1 MSGGGQDPEIS
12 QISLSTNF
20 LRGRTSRIRPP
31 GPQKSGPDPRKPEK
45 SGPDPRFPGFRGPD
59 PRFPGFRGPDPR
71 KPGIPAEMDQISR
84 KRPFSR
90 VPGGVGK
97 SRKQPHDTRTVPE
110 NDRLQLMPPP
120 WDLCLFAPDP
130 PPALAFVT
138 PGQKVRPQTRH
149 RQAPIGGGLSYRP
162 VMPADFK
169 AETYVETPENGRF
182 PGFRGSGPTF
192 WGPRAR
198 NPGIRAF
205 PRRWTRFLGSGSGNP
220 GSQGQEFGNPGPKK
234 SRTGTPLPRNCPIR
248 EPRSQGQKKTRPDPK
263 KSHPQKKERRDTL
276 QTPPCL

>member
-1 MSGGGQDPEIS
+1 MIRRSQGIGTGVVGRVGEVGGRGGQDPEIS

-31 GPQKSGPDPRKPEK
+31 GPQKSGPDPRIPEK
-45 SGPDPRFPGFRGPD
+45 SGPDPRFPGFRGL
-59 PRFPGFRGPDPR
+59 DPR

-130 PPALAFVT
+130 PSRVSDCNAPPKSSAPNKT
-138 PGQKVRPQTRH
+138 QT
-149 RQAPIGGGLSYRP
+149 GSYWR
-162 VMPADFK
+162 
-169 AETYVETPENGRF
+169 
-182 PGFRGSGPTF
+182 STF
-192 WGPRAR
+192 
-198 NPGIRAF
+198 I
-205 PRRWTRFLGSGSGNP
+205 
-220 GSQGQEFGNPGPKK
+220 
-234 SRTGTPLPRNCPIR
+234 
-248 EPRSQGQKKTRPDPK
+248 
-263 KSHPQKKERRDTL
+263 
-276 QTPPCL
+276 